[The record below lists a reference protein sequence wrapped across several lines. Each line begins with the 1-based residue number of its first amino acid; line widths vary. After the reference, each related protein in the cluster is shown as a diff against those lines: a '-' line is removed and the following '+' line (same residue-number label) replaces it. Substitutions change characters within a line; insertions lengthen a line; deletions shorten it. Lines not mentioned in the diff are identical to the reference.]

1 MPKEEKPEITD
12 SEWEVMRV
20 VWTLKEVTSKEI
32 SSVLEEKKEWKPATT
47 KTFIGRLVKKGML
60 TTEKIGNRFIY
71 RAGVSEEESLKTLKS
86 GLFTHICSRAVGK
99 TIADLIDEATLSH
112 DDIAL
117 LQQTLQTKKKDAVDD
132 IACNCVPGQCTCK
145 KDHGMDC
152 QH

>member
-32 SSVLEEKKEWKPATT
+32 SSVLQEKKEWKPATT

-86 GLFTHICSRAVGK
+86 GLFAHICSRAVGK
-99 TIADLIDEATLSH
+99 TIADLIEEATLSH
-112 DDIAL
+112 DDLAL
-117 LQQTLQTKKKDAVDD
+117 LEQAIQTKKKDAVDH
-132 IACNCVPGQCTCK
+132 IPCNCVPGQCTCK
-145 KDHGMDC
+145 KNHGMDC

>member
-32 SSVLEEKKEWKPATT
+32 SNVLQDKKDWKPATT

-60 TTEKIGNRFIY
+60 DTEKIGNRFIY
-71 RAGVSEEESLKTLKS
+71 TAAVSEEESLKTLKS
-86 GLFTHICSRAVGK
+86 GLFHHVCSRAVGK
-99 TIADLIDEATLSH
+99 TIADLIGEATLSH

-117 LQQTLQTKKKDAVDD
+117 LEQTLEYKKKDAVDE

-145 KDHGMDC
+145 KEHGMDC

>member
-1 MPKEEKPEITD
+1 MPEEEKPEITD

-32 SSVLEEKKEWKPATT
+32 SSVLQEKREWKPATT

-99 TIADLIDEATLSH
+99 TIADLIEEATLSH
-112 DDIAL
+112 DDITLLEAAL
-117 LQQTLQTKKKDAVDD
+117 KKKKQDAVDY

-145 KDHGMDC
+145 KDHGMNC

>member
-1 MPKEEKPEITD
+1 MPEEDKPEITN

-32 SSVLEEKKEWKPATT
+32 SSVLQEKKEWKPATT

-99 TIADLIDEATLSH
+99 TIADLIEEATLSH
-112 DDIAL
+112 DDISL
-117 LQQTLQTKKKDAVDD
+117 LEQVLEMKKQEAVDR
-132 IACNCVPGQCTCK
+132 IECNCVPGQCTCK
-145 KDHGMDC
+145 KDHGKNC